1 MNQAVG
7 EAYANT
13 WVINQ
18 SLKSDPKNTKIIME
32 TASGQVSQIAK

>member
-13 WVINQ
+13 WVIIQSKNQ
-18 SLKSDPKNTKIIME
+18 NTKIIRE
-32 TASGQVSQIAK
+32 TAFRQVSQIAK